1 MHASQRVVDGRS
13 VELPERL
20 PRGSWLFFLIPAILW
35 LIFAFVVLSFSHRSV
50 TAIAVLAGALFIAL
64 GAFDLFT
71 ALVDESWWLWHVIIG
86 TIALGAGITC
96 FVYPNETFHVMAEL
110 FAWYLFCKGTFDI
123 VRSLAFRHLMDL
135 WGLALLGGAFELA
148 IGLWALS
155 YSGHSKT
162 LLTLW
167 VALIAIGRSITCFVL
182 AFAMRETVRAINPT

>member
-1 MHASQRVVDGRS
+1 MDSSQTAVGRRP

-20 PRGSWLFFLIPAILW
+20 PRGSWLSFLIPAIAW
-35 LIFAFVVLSFSHRSV
+35 LVFAFVVLSFSHRSV

-64 GAFDLFT
+64 GLFDLYT
-71 ALVDESWWLWHVIIG
+71 ALVDPSWWIWHVIIG
-86 TIALGAGITC
+86 TIALGAGVTC
-96 FVYPNETFHVMAEL
+96 FVYPDETFHVMAVL

-135 WGLALLGGAFELA
+135 WGLALLAGAFEVA
-148 IGLWALS
+148 VGLWALS
-155 YSGHSKT
+155 YPGHSRA

-182 AFAMRETVRAINPT
+182 AFAIRETDRAA